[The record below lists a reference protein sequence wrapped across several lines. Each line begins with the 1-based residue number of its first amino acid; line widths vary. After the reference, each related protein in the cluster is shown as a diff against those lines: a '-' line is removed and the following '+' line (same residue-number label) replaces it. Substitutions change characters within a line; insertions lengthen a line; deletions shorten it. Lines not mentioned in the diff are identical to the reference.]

1 MIHRILSSIFLQCV
15 VKIYLTVTLWCDN
28 IKFKGGRNLNFL
40 DKLDILMKEQNLNK
54 HTLSHVCGIPYTTID
69 AFYKKGYENIKLS
82 TIKKLAQYFNTTIDY
97 LMREEVEDRC
107 YGKENP
113 YNSQYNE
120 KAQEVLALYLQ
131 LDIEDR
137 AEIRGEMK
145 HMLKSEKYSIQEEL
159 KNA

>member
-1 MIHRILSSIFLQCV
+1 
-15 VKIYLTVTLWCDN
+15 
-28 IKFKGGRNLNFL
+28 
-40 DKLDILMKEQNLNK
+40 
-54 HTLSHVCGIPYTTID
+54 
-69 AFYKKGYENIKLS
+69 
-82 TIKKLAQYFNTTIDY
+82 
-97 LMREEVEDRC
+97 MREEVEDRC